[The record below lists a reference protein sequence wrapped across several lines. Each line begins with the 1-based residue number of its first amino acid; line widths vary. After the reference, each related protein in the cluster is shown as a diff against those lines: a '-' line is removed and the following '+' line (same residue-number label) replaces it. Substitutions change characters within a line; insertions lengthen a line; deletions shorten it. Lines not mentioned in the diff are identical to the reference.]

1 LNEPG
6 SHEFYVLAITLSTLQ
21 KYDSWPLHTIA
32 KGHFHVIMRSM
43 GFHPKVVSIVL
54 TDMAYLLEVA
64 MMEIPTNHET
74 LFIVYHVG
82 IHVDFSFMIILLGP

>member
-1 LNEPG
+1 MR
-6 SHEFYVLAITLSTLQ
+6 TL
-21 KYDSWPLHTIA
+21 
-32 KGHFHVIMRSM
+32 

-64 MMEIPTNHET
+64 MMKIPTNHET

-82 IHVDFSFMIILLGP
+82 IHVDFSLMIILLGP